1 MTPEEAILRIG
12 LLAGLFLFISAGK
25 YLYLQFKYTRMYNCQ
40 LKLIFHQ
47 KRQGSIYFFWRVDYL
62 KVIYIKIT
70 QKKSNCW
77 MGHSQKGQ
85 MRKKDIV
92 KKGPIKKVQE

>member
-25 YLYLQFKYTRMYNCQ
+25 YLYLQFKYTRTYNCQ

-47 KRQGSIYFFWRVDYL
+47 KRQGSIYFF
-62 KVIYIKIT
+62 
-70 QKKSNCW
+70 
-77 MGHSQKGQ
+77 
-85 MRKKDIV
+85 
-92 KKGPIKKVQE
+92 